1 MVTYFE
7 NQLRGY
13 DVVLAALR
21 PFSQDICRN
30 CIGLSGTQTKV
41 TKGLKKLRMDLEVS
55 TVSESDKRHILAQ
68 IERCAELSAALDVAE
83 EVECLKTAGN
93 CRIGP
98 GCFCTDGAMR
108 LMEEITEPAPSLATP
123 VATG

>member
-13 DVVLAALR
+13 NVVLAALR
-21 PFSQDICRN
+21 AFSRDICRN
-30 CIGLSGTQTKV
+30 CIGLSGSQTKV

-55 TVSESDKRHILAQ
+55 TVAELDKRQILAQ
-68 IERCAELSAALDVAE
+68 IERCAELAAVLDVAE
-83 EVECLKTAGN
+83 EVECQKTAGN
-93 CRIGP
+93 CKIGP

-108 LMEEITEPAPSLATP
+108 LMEEITEPAPSL
-123 VATG
+123 VHQ

>member
-13 DVVLAALR
+13 NVVLAALR
-21 PFSQDICRN
+21 AFSQDICRN

-41 TKGLKKLRMDLEVS
+41 TKGLKKLRMDLEES
-55 TVSESDKRHILAQ
+55 TVSESDKRQKLAQ
-68 IERCAELSAALDVAE
+68 MERCAELVAAVDVAE
-83 EVECLKTAGN
+83 EVECQKTAGN
-93 CRIGP
+93 CKIGA

-108 LMEEITEPAPSLATP
+108 LMSEITEPAPSLPTP